1 MFLAEAVVF
10 LVILTLLLRRDLSG
24 IGRHPFRGGWKLAV
38 IVAGLFVVQ
47 AMVILYVPGQTALQM
62 TVLILSQV
70 VLVLLVILNHHL
82 PGAKLLALGIILNTT
97 VMVANGGWMPITPE
111 MNHFVHPD
119 RVVEE
124 LDRAPNSKGIIL
136 PRTETRLW
144 ILSDIVRV
152 KVPWRRTVVSV
163 GDLVVLAGIAQFI
176 FQATSRKQTPSPALV
191 TAGNGRHPA
200 GAE

>member
-1 MFLAEAVVF
+1 MFLAEAVVC
-10 LVILTLLLRRDLSG
+10 LVILALLLRRDLSA

-176 FQATSRKQTPSPALV
+176 FQATSRQQAPSPASV
-191 TAGNGRHPA
+191 TAGDGRGPA
-200 GAE
+200 RVG

>member
-10 LVILTLLLRRDLSG
+10 MVILTLLLRRDLSA
-24 IGRHPFRGGWKLAV
+24 IGRHSFRGGWKLAA

-47 AMVILYVPGQTALQM
+47 AVVILYVPGQTLLQM

-70 VLVLLVILNHHL
+70 ALILLAILNHHL
-82 PGAKLLALGIILNTT
+82 PGAKLLALGIVLNTT
-97 VMVANGGWMPITPE
+97 VMVANGGWMPATPE
-111 MNHFVHPD
+111 MYHFIHPD

-136 PRTETRLW
+136 PRSETRLW

-176 FQATSRKQTPSPALV
+176 FQATSRKQTPSPASV
-191 TAGNGRHPA
+191 TAGDGKKPA

>member
-10 LVILTLLLRRDLSG
+10 MVILALLLRRDLSA
-24 IGRHPFRGGWKLAV
+24 IGRHPFRGGWKLAA
-38 IVAGLFVVQ
+38 IVAGLFAIQ
-47 AMVILYVPGQTALQM
+47 AMVILYVSGQTFLQM

-97 VMVANGGWMPITPE
+97 VMVANGGWMPITAE

-124 LDRAPNSKGIIL
+124 LDRAPNSKGITL
-136 PRTETRLW
+136 PRSETRLW

-152 KVPWRRTVVSV
+152 KVPWRRTVVSI

-176 FQATSRKQTPSPALV
+176 FQATSRKQTPLPASV
-191 TAGNGRHPA
+191 TAGDGIEPA

>member
-10 LVILTLLLRRDLSG
+10 MVILALLLRRDLSA
-24 IGRHPFRGGWKLAV
+24 IGRHPFRGGWKLAA

-47 AMVILYVPGQTALQM
+47 AMVILYVPGQTFLQM

-70 VLVLLVILNHHL
+70 ALVLLVILNHHL
-82 PGAKLLALGIILNTT
+82 PGAKLLALGVVLNTT

-136 PRTETRLW
+136 PCTETRLW

-152 KVPWRRTVVSV
+152 KVPWRRTVVSI

-176 FQATSRKQTPSPALV
+176 FQATSRKQTPLPASV
-191 TAGNGRHPA
+191 TAGDGIEPA

>member
-1 MFLAEAVVF
+1 MFLAEAVVIF
-10 LVILTLLLRRDLSG
+10 VILALLLRRDLSA
-24 IGRHPFRGGWKLAV
+24 IGRHPFRGGWKLAA

-47 AMVILYVPGQTALQM
+47 AAVILYVPGQTALQM

-70 VLVLLVILNHHL
+70 VLIFLAILNHHL
-82 PGAKLLALGIILNTT
+82 PGAKLLALGVILNTT
-97 VMVANGGWMPITPE
+97 VMVANGGWMPITAE
-111 MNHFVHPD
+111 MNRFVHPD

-124 LDRAPNSKGIIL
+124 LDRAPNSKGITL
-136 PRTETRLW
+136 PRSETRLW

-176 FQATSRKQTPSPALV
+176 LQASSRKQTPSPASV
-191 TAGNGRHPA
+191 TAGDGRHPA